1 MLSSLART
9 KYEEALHDHCGVFGM
24 WGPGEDVAKIAYF
37 ALFSLQHRGQ
47 EGAGIMVANGKRM
60 KGIKRMGLVTSVF
73 TERALSRLK
82 GHIAIGHVRYSTTG
96 GNTRQNVQPITVSA
110 KGETLSLAHNGNIVN
125 AAVLA
130 KLLPAGSR
138 QSTSDTEIMALSVLQ
153 AQGNSWKTKIRTAG
167 KTFSGAYSVVAA
179 TPDRLLAFRDPW
191 GFRPLALGKLNG
203 GYVVAS
209 ETCAFDMTGARYIR
223 DIAPGEIV
231 SIDARGVR
239 TLGSIAKP
247 LSAFCLF
254 EYVYL
259 ARPDSILNGKLVH
272 AVRRRSGEILARE
285 APVAAD
291 VVVPIPDS
299 GTSAAVGYS
308 EASGIPF
315 GEILIKN
322 RYIGR
327 TFISPEQ
334 HLREQGV
341 KIKFNPMPE
350 NVRGKRIV
358 IVDDSIVRG
367 TTMQQIVAV
376 LRRCG
381 AKEIHLRICSPPVAH
396 PCFFGVDTASRKN
409 LIASQMRVDQMRAFI
424 GAESLRF
431 LSLAHLIE
439 ATGLPKSMFCAACF
453 TGKYP
458 IPVPEEGDKHSLE
471 AGC

>member
-9 KYEEALHDHCGVFGM
+9 KYQEALHDHCGVFGM
-24 WGPGEDVAKIAYF
+24 WGPGEDVAKITYF

-47 EGAGIMVANGKRM
+47 EGAGIMVANGRRI
-60 KGIKRMGLVTSVF
+60 KGIRRMGMVNNVF
-73 TERALSRLK
+73 TERNLSRLK

-96 GNTRQNVQPITVSA
+96 GNTQQNVQPITVTA
-110 KGETLSLAHNGNIVN
+110 GGETLSLAHNGNIVN

-130 KLLPAGSR
+130 RLLPAGSR
-138 QSTSDTEIMALSVLQ
+138 QSTSDTEVMALSVMQ
-153 AQGNSWKTKIRTAG
+153 APGATWRAKIRAAC

-191 GFRPLALGKLNG
+191 GFRPLALGQLNG

-231 SIDARGVR
+231 AIDKHGVR
-239 TLGSIAKP
+239 SLGKITKP

-285 APVAAD
+285 APVSAD
-291 VVVPIPDS
+291 LVVAIPDS

-322 RYIGR
+322 RYVGR

-341 KIKFNPMPE
+341 KMKFNPMPQ

-367 TTMQQIVAV
+367 TTMHQIVAV

-396 PCFFGVDTASRKN
+396 PCFFGVDTANRRN
-409 LIASQMRVDQMRAFI
+409 LIASRMRVGEIKAFI
-424 GAESLRF
+424 GADSLHY

-439 ATGLPKSMFCAACF
+439 ATGLPKSQFCAACF
-453 TGKYP
+453 TGNYP
-458 IPVPEEGDKHSLE
+458 IPVPEEGNKHSLE